1 MLTIELGGHSV
12 TTSVDRQEIIVNGKI
27 VVLENIDG
35 QVFLFGRP
43 LPDIKEQDN
52 GDDG

>member
-12 TTSVDRQEIIVNGKI
+12 TTTTDVQELIVNGQTI
-27 VVLENIDG
+27 VLENVEG

-43 LPDIKEQDN
+43 LPDRKEEDN